1 MFSSWCDTYFR
12 FQYTATPQRE
22 VSWRCVFPPRGRTGV
37 SLHTHP
43 HTQTD
48 TFTVYTQI
56 HYMYAHTHTTTSRA
70 SSLFRRTSQMFGLW
84 FVKDFYIYLYWHI
97 STGQLRIVVV
107 CSPQWQMYCVFF
119 FFYKAASFQ
128 EQRPSYLEQSFL
140 LKLHPTAQIVSMKR
154 VDKLFRWSTVTRHC
168 FTPSKLAEIQS
179 IYIPWKNVFCLVAKS
194 LFHSV

>member
-1 MFSSWCDTYFR
+1 MMRHIFQISIYSNSSERSVMAVC
-12 FQYTATPQRE
+12 
-22 VSWRCVFPPRGRTGV
+22 VSPPRTDRCKFTHTPTHTDGHFYCIHTNT
-37 SLHTHP
+37 LHVWTH
-43 HTQTD
+43 T
-48 TFTVYTQI
+48 
-56 HYMYAHTHTTTSRA
+56 HTHTTTSRA

-107 CSPQWQMYCVFF
+107 CSPQWPIYCVFF